1 MLTIYNYIT
10 ILENGLEFFFD
21 VKTSLNVSDVSFF
34 PSQRSHTYDL
44 YASAVDK
51 EDVLFVDLESGK
63 LIIAYRSFYRF
74 NKGDIN
80 IYEPQSYAF
89 LELI

>member
-1 MLTIYNYIT
+1 MRILLLLNVPGTLQLVTIFHF
-10 ILENGLEFFFD
+10 LFFSENGLEFFFD

-63 LIIAYRSFYRF
+63 YYRALQIFGVIA
-74 NKGDIN
+74 IVV
-80 IYEPQSYAF
+80 
-89 LELI
+89 